1 MICHKVLAHLAFSI
15 DLFTMITGYTGKGG
29 HNGMQTQDSLNFGR
43 VGAVVK
49 LAKKRKEKKRNQLIF
64 VKYKNSVCKALV
76 HSSGLKSINWG
87 GGGGLER

>member
-15 DLFTMITGYTGKGG
+15 DLLTMITGYTGKGG

-49 LAKKRKEKKRNQLIF
+49 LAKKEKQKT
-64 VKYKNSVCKALV
+64 KTEGT
-76 HSSGLKSINWG
+76 SSSLLSTKIQFARPWYIH
-87 GGGGLER
+87 LA

>member
-49 LAKKRKEKKRNQLIF
+49 LAKKEKKKI
-64 VKYKNSVCKALV
+64 KGT
-76 HSSGLKSINWG
+76 SSSLLSIKIQFARPWYIH
-87 GGGGLER
+87 LA